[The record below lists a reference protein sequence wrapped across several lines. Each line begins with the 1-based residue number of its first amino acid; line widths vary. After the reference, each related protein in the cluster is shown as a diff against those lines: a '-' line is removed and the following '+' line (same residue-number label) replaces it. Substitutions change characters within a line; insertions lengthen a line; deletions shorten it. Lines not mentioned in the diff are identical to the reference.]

1 MIRDEDRR
9 RSSALVGQLRR
20 AKSGVEGRSH
30 VIQESS
36 DRRQGAEVRQ
46 TGLGNPEKRSLDEA
60 EQCSTVSPFHT
71 GTLSDRLLFL
81 CNTLNVSSAA
91 MSLAQ
96 QTAYQQ
102 HLQGQ
107 QVQLHTLDRQA
118 LEESLRRSITLVF
131 WYKV

>member
-1 MIRDEDRR
+1 
-9 RSSALVGQLRR
+9 
-20 AKSGVEGRSH
+20 
-30 VIQESS
+30 
-36 DRRQGAEVRQ
+36 
-46 TGLGNPEKRSLDEA
+46 
-60 EQCSTVSPFHT
+60 
-71 GTLSDRLLFL
+71 
-81 CNTLNVSSAA
+81 

-96 QTAYQQ
+96 QTAYQ

>member
-1 MIRDEDRR
+1 
-9 RSSALVGQLRR
+9 
-20 AKSGVEGRSH
+20 
-30 VIQESS
+30 
-36 DRRQGAEVRQ
+36 
-46 TGLGNPEKRSLDEA
+46 
-60 EQCSTVSPFHT
+60 
-71 GTLSDRLLFL
+71 
-81 CNTLNVSSAA
+81 

-107 QVQLHTLDRQA
+107 EVQLHTLDRQA

>member
-1 MIRDEDRR
+1 MIRE
-9 RSSALVGQLRR
+9 
-20 AKSGVEGRSH
+20 SG
-30 VIQESS
+30 
-36 DRRQGAEVRQ
+36 DRRQGAVVRQ
-46 TGLGNPEKRSLDEA
+46 TGLGNAEKRSLDEGG
-60 EQCSTVSPFHT
+60 QCSTVSPFHI
-71 GTLSDRLLFL
+71 GTLSDRLSFL
-81 CNTLNVSSAA
+81 YNTLNVSSAA